1 MSENRIDRAFAR
13 LKSQGRKGLIPFLA
27 AGDPTPEIT
36 EALVLEFEARGA
48 DVVELGVPFSD
59 PLADGVVNQRAYQ
72 RALESGKPACVN
84 VMTDPTVMSPI
95 SVIFY
100 QALKME

>member
-27 AGDPTPEIT
+27 AGDPAPEVT

-72 RALESGKPACVN
+72 RALESGTSLRGVLEMVARIRRQ
-84 VMTDPTVMSPI
+84 DGRL
-95 SVIFY
+95 F
-100 QALKME
+100 